1 MPIRAPL
8 HKYAPHV
15 HSVLFPHCR
24 KEAWLMIP
32 LNSLRCLLLG
42 SLITTAVLINSVA
55 LADEA
60 PARLAVQADA
70 QLDVVPD
77 RATLNARLWER
88 TPAVATETDDADPD
102 ALGQARDRLEQR
114 ATELIRTLEEASV
127 ARDNINAGS
136 LNVQPESVPAPR
148 SGGGDSEALQRTRIE
163 RPFQVRVDDLERL
176 PLLLNALTTA
186 NVNAMDGISYELSNR
201 DAAVDEALVMALE
214 KARHKAQLMARTLDV
229 TLGPVI
235 AVNETHIPNYAP
247 RMMAMS
253 AGARE
258 GTSQTEYR
266 PGTITIEAGV
276 SVSWAIEN

>member
-1 MPIRAPL
+1 MM
-8 HKYAPHV
+8 
-15 HSVLFPHCR
+15 S
-24 KEAWLMIP
+24 
-32 LNSLRCLLLG
+32 LNPLRCLLLG
-42 SLITTAVLINSVA
+42 GLVITAVLTAVLINSVA

-70 QLDVVPD
+70 QLDMVPD
-77 RATLNARLWER
+77 RARLSARLWER
-88 TPAVATETDDADPD
+88 TPAVAAETDDTDPD

-114 ATELIRTLEEASV
+114 AAELIRTLEEAGV
-127 ARDNINAGS
+127 ARDDIHAGS
-136 LNVQPESVPAPR
+136 LSVQPEYVAAPR
-148 SGGGDSEALQRTRIE
+148 NGGGDSETLQRTRIE

-186 NVNAMDGISYELSNR
+186 NVNAMDGIRYELSNR

-214 KARHKAQLMARTLDV
+214 KARHKAELMARTLGV
-229 TLGPVI
+229 TLGPVV
-235 AVNETHIPNYAP
+235 AVNETHSPDYAP